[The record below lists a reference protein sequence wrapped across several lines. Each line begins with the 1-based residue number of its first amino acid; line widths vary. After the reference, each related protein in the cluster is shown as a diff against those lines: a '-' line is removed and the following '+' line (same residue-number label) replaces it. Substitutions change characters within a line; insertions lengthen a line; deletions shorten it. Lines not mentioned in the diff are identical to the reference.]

1 MGECPLGEKTWLA
14 LKRAKGRSWMET
26 TGRQVL
32 AQYKKVGS
40 RLVWV
45 RPSSRWQQGWVSA
58 LVGWGLPGRHGG
70 AQASAGGDITW
81 HNFSATVG
89 TVVHFLVMR
98 LMDSLFLWVGTTLY
112 LHNLAMVMC
121 NS

>member
-1 MGECPLGEKTWLA
+1 MEE
-14 LKRAKGRSWMET
+14 AK
-26 TGRQVL
+26 
-32 AQYKKVGS
+32 KC
-40 RLVWV
+40 
-45 RPSSRWQQGWVSA
+45 
-58 LVGWGLPGRHGG
+58 
-70 AQASAGGDITW
+70 GDITW

-121 NS
+121 NNTSDTQSFSSKKNTSLTLEPPIMK